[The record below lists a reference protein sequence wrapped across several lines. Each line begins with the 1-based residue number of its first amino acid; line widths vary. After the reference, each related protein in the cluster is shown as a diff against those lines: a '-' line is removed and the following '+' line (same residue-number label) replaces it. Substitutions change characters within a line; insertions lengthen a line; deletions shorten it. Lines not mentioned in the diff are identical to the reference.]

1 MNEMHKALLDQMAD
15 QRIITKERHEQI
27 RLTVL
32 RRAESGEEVN
42 PFQLLVEQKYV
53 TADQVRRLAL
63 SMEKVVVTCYK
74 CLRRSNLSKDGWIGT
89 FICKHC
95 TESVSIHHSTA
106 GFGEELLPNPPAR
119 VVDKIVEKLLTK
131 MKLANS
137 QQLAQAKNFRK
148 RRIPRPTLLSV
159 ISEMGLVD
167 QQRLIQIKGKAE
179 AVFRKKVPETP
190 RLKQDFELACFL
202 CRLRLVSQKDLGVAL
217 QHQLNRAMNAGY
229 DSLRALLQQKGW
241 LTDYQLK
248 EFLPQTFDRQ
258 SRRLELLNKVGG
270 QLNPE
275 QDGIDEPDWEDSM
288 IELAEELEST
298 ADLNVID
305 LGVAPE
311 PEEDDERPDDYKK
324 RDNMLKKFYDKEL
337 GDIKSMSDLKG
348 RRHK

>member
-202 CRLRLVSQKDLGVAL
+202 CRLRLVSQKDLGAAL
-217 QHQLNRAMNAGY
+217 QHQLNRAMNAVW
-229 DSLRALLQQKGW
+229 LQQG
-241 LTDYQLK
+241 
-248 EFLPQTFDRQ
+248 
-258 SRRLELLNKVGG
+258 S
-270 QLNPE
+270 
-275 QDGIDEPDWEDSM
+275 
-288 IELAEELEST
+288 
-298 ADLNVID
+298 
-305 LGVAPE
+305 
-311 PEEDDERPDDYKK
+311 
-324 RDNMLKKFYDKEL
+324 
-337 GDIKSMSDLKG
+337 G
-348 RRHK
+348 RRIGERHRVASRTPRS